1 MAQQIEIPIP
11 FDTACKLIKNGLV
24 EHVNRDA
31 VVECLMETMD
41 KESIAIVIMLLQ
53 ESDEYVPLIPGDYV
67 KFHYKSAYFADK
79 YDTDVLLDMG
89 LMVGDYMFGRIP
101 FKDDYGN
108 TPKRFSPRQSI
119 DLCVYDND
127 KQFTTERQRL
137 DTHCLTFIPEESIPY
152 LRNKNAQDI

>member
-11 FDTACKLIKNGLV
+11 FGTAYELIKNGLV

-53 ESDEYVPLIPGDYV
+53 QPVEYIPLIPGDYV
-67 KFHYKSAYFADK
+67 KFHHKSVYFADK

-108 TPKRFSPRQSI
+108 TPKRFSPRQSV
-119 DLCVYDND
+119 DMYVYDKN
-127 KQFTTERQRL
+127 KKFTIDRQRI
-137 DTHCLTFIPEESIPY
+137 DTHSLTFVPEETIPY
-152 LRNKNAQDI
+152 LRSKNAQDI